1 MKTHRKNAEGAYC
14 PQNTASSW
22 LESRGGRARDG
33 GAEGQVSFRGD
44 RPRLRGRKAR
54 VSTQVEMHP
63 DACPGRGVRSGPGG
77 QRGAGAAGQENG
89 SRPPSA
95 QAWGRNRQHLGE
107 RLGSHLPPPAVT
119 VAGGPKIRLP
129 PSLPPPWFL
138 QNWDHP
144 LQDPLRL
151 RVTPQASDSSLIRFE
166 ERVNDR
172 FWAPQGPQDLPGW
185 MASEAWAGQDPRP
198 PTHTRS
204 DSPPPGRD

>member
-33 GAEGQVSFRGD
+33 GAEGQVSD

-54 VSTQVEMHP
+54 VSAQVEMHP

-95 QAWGRNRQHLGE
+95 QAWGRNSQAAPWRAAGVTLA
-107 RLGSHLPPPAVT
+107 PPAVT
-119 VAGGPKIRLP
+119 VAGRPKIRLP

-138 QNWDHP
+138 QNRDHP
-144 LQDPLRL
+144 LQDPLWL
-151 RVTPQASDSSLIRFE
+151 RVAPQASDWSSLIRFE
-166 ERVNDR
+166 ERVNDT
-172 FWAPQGPQDLPGW
+172 FWAPQGPRDLPGW

-204 DSPPPGRD
+204 DPPW

>member
-33 GAEGQVSFRGD
+33 GAEGQVSD

-54 VSTQVEMHP
+54 VSAQVEMHP

-95 QAWGRNRQHLGE
+95 QAWGRNSQAAPWRAAGVTLAPPSGHSRGE
-107 RLGSHLPPPAVT
+107 AKNQAASLSPASLVSSEPGPPPARPL
-119 VAGGPKIRLP
+119 VA
-129 PSLPPPWFL
+129 
-138 QNWDHP
+138 
-144 LQDPLRL
+144 
-151 RVTPQASDSSLIRFE
+151 
-166 ERVNDR
+166 
-172 FWAPQGPQDLPGW
+172 QG
-185 MASEAWAGQDPRP
+185 RP
-198 PTHTRS
+198 P
-204 DSPPPGRD
+204 GL